1 MGLKGK
7 NDRKHMTEH
16 MPAPPDAVLLPERQ
30 LQDVLSKARIITYI
44 WIILFLPYGLYR
56 VWGGESTFRR
66 SEKWVWTLIAAAY
79 LIGFF
84 RLIIA
89 G

>member
-7 NDRKHMTEH
+7 NERKHMTEH
-16 MPAPPDAVLLPERQ
+16 MPEAPGAALLPERQ
-30 LQDVLSKARIITYI
+30 MQDVLSKARIITYI
-44 WIILFLPYGLYR
+44 WIILFPPYGLYR

-66 SEKWVWTLIAAAY
+66 SEKWVWTLIAAVY
-79 LIGFF
+79 LIVFF
-84 RLIIA
+84 GLIIT

>member
-1 MGLKGK
+1 MGLKG
-7 NDRKHMTEH
+7 RKHMAEN
-16 MPAPPDAVLLPERQ
+16 MPAVSDAALLPERQ
-30 LQDVLSKARIITYI
+30 MQDVFSKARIITYI
-44 WIILFLPYGLYR
+44 WIILFAPYGLCR
-56 VWGGESTFRR
+56 VWGGKSTFRR

-84 RLIIA
+84 RLIIT